1 MILSLFG
8 FIKNVTSRFQSSFL
22 KLSDPLSCPLIPD
35 TGLVESS
42 TSHAQTSEYQKT
54 RGIPVFNSQSLPS
67 VVPIGAPWQQIYLLA
82 RRQRKIYVEVFEISP
97 INVTLRWLTNSLREM
112 PLLY

>member
-8 FIKNVTSRFQSSFL
+8 FIKNVTSSRFQSSFL
-22 KLSDPLSCPLIPD
+22 KLSDPLSGPLIPD

-42 TSHAQTSEYQKT
+42 SSHSLTSEYQKA
-54 RGIPVFNSQSLPS
+54 RGVPVFNSQALPS

-82 RRQRKIYVEVFEISP
+82 RRQKKIYVEVFEISP
-97 INVTLRWLTNSLREM
+97 INVTLR
-112 PLLY
+112 